1 TPRGPVGLEEPSS
14 VARASGSWKARAFGW
29 PTRCA
34 LSSVGQPIMTA
45 ASSPSVSWCCSQL
58 TPAMHGCS
66 TARISW
72 PHGSPETASSKQS
85 ISRRPIPRFRSVG
98 RAAIASTGR
107 RSSTRIGKPV
117 GSSPSL
123 GIRPTKSLLLLS
135 CKFQICLARVMGA
148 LPRHEFVPEDLRP
161 ASYADRPLPIGY
173 GQTISQPLIV
183 ALMTDVLNVDQ
194 SSVVLEV
201 GTGSGYQAAVVAELA
216 RQVYTIEII
225 PDLARNAA
233 DRLRRLGYT
242 NVTVRVG
249 DGYFGWPE
257 AAPFDGII
265 VAAAAGHVP
274 QPLLQQLKPDG
285 RMVIPIGPPFG
296 LQHLTVVQR
305 GADGRVTTH

>member
-1 TPRGPVGLEEPSS
+1 VLNVPNIVITRTMPRVVKWQRGDLVFLKPYGGEGGVRRC
-14 VARASGSWKARAFGW
+14 VNASAFR
-29 PTRCA
+29 TTTILVLVILMLA
-34 LSSVGQPIMTA
+34 IVT
-45 ASSPSVSWCCSQL
+45 
-58 TPAMHGCS
+58 GC
-66 TARISW
+66 
-72 PHGSPETASSKQS
+72 P
-85 ISRRPIPRFRSVG
+85 
-98 RAAIASTGR
+98 RAADVVEPNDEAKRAQMIRTIEAEVRDISSAIGR
-107 RSSTRIGKPV
+107 DHIDPRV
-117 GSSPSL
+117 L
-123 GIRPTKSLLLLS
+123 
-135 CKFQICLARVMGA
+135 RVMGA
-148 LPRHEFVPEDLRP
+148 VPRHEFVPEDLRP
-161 ASYADRPLPIGY
+161 NSYADSPLPIGY

-305 GADGRVTTH
+305 GADGRVTTHQLFPVQFVPLTGQHP

>member
-1 TPRGPVGLEEPSS
+1 LAADVVEPSNE
-14 VARASGSWKARAFGW
+14 AQRAEMIQTIEMQIR
-29 PTRCA
+29 
-34 LSSVGQPIMTA
+34 A
-45 ASSPSVSWCCSQL
+45 ASS
-58 TPAMHGCS
+58 AIGRDH
-66 TARISW
+66 ID
-72 PHGSPETASSKQS
+72 
-85 ISRRPIPRFRSVG
+85 PRV
-98 RAAIASTGR
+98 
-107 RSSTRIGKPV
+107 
-117 GSSPSL
+117 L
-123 GIRPTKSLLLLS
+123 
-135 CKFQICLARVMGA
+135 RVMGA

-183 ALMTDVLNVDQ
+183 ALMTDVLNVNQ

-225 PDLARNAA
+225 PDLARSAA

-257 AAPFDGII
+257 VAPFDGII
-265 VAAAAGHVP
+265 VTAAAGHIP
-274 QPLLQQLKPDG
+274 PPLLQQLKPDG

-296 LQHLTVVQR
+296 LQHLTVVRR
-305 GADGRVTTH
+305 GADGRITTRQLFPVQFVPLTGQHP